1 MLPREIARKIHRI
14 RIRTNRMVDA
24 GLGGE
29 YHSVFR
35 GRGMEFSEV
44 REYVPGDDVR
54 SIDWNVTARTGVPH
68 VKKYVEERDLTVLLI
83 LDVSGSQAFGSRY
96 LTKRDLMGELSA
108 LLAFAAVKNNDRVGA
123 LLFTDRVERFVPPRK
138 GFDHALTVVR
148 EALHGET
155 KGKTTDLALGL
166 RKAAALLKQ
175 RSVVFV
181 ISDFLAADYEKPLGI
196 LRKRHDVVAIPLT
209 DPGETELPAAG
220 LVRLRDA
227 ETFRTRVFDA
237 KDPSFRV
244 AWRRSVSRSQREP
257 KPFPEPS
264 AVFRRLGI
272 DSVPLRT
279 DASYER
285 PLMRFFKERERRKA
299 AGR

>member
-14 RIRTNRMVDA
+14 RIRTNRLVDA

-68 VKKYVEERDLTVLLI
+68 VKKFVEERDLTVLLI
-83 LDVSGSQAFGSRY
+83 LDLSASESFGSQY
-96 LTKRDLMGELSA
+96 LTKRELMAELA
-108 LLAFAAVKNNDRVGA
+108 GLLAFAAVKNNDRVGA
-123 LLFTDRVERFVPPRK
+123 LFATDRLEIYLPPRK
-138 GFDHALTVVR
+138 GVDHALAIVR
-148 EALHGET
+148 DALYAAPEGT
-155 KGKTTDLALGL
+155 GTDLNLAF
-166 RKAAALLKQ
+166 RNASSLLKQ

-181 ISDFLAADYEKPLGI
+181 LSDFIDAGYEKALKI
-196 LRKRHDVVAIPLT
+196 LRRRHDVVAIPLA
-209 DPGETELPAAG
+209 DPREEAFPARG

-227 ETFRTRVFDA
+227 ETGETRVFDTSHPA
-237 KDPSFRV
+237 FRA
-244 AWRRSVSRSQREP
+244 AWGKRSSAGREP
-257 KPFPEPS
+257 QQIFRS
-264 AVFRRLGI
+264 AGI
-272 DSVPLRT
+272 DSIPLRT
-279 DASYER
+279 DAPYEGA
-285 PLMRFFKERERRKA
+285 LVKFFKERERRKG